1 MQVLPQIIQL
11 LSTPLGQRDPFLRII
26 YYSLYKYN
34 NPRFKLKEVEG
45 NSVNNNRL
53 NEKKQ
58 EKSPKLKPNQSGY
71 WVFPWECTGFSTSVG
86 RVGGLEQIRM
96 NPCGKMCKCL
106 IRVCG

>member
-53 NEKKQ
+53 NEKKNKKRVQ
-58 EKSPKLKPNQSGY
+58 NLSL
-71 WVFPWECTGFSTSVG
+71 TSLGIGSFHGSALVLVLLLVG
-86 RVGGLEQIRM
+86 WGV
-96 NPCGKMCKCL
+96 
-106 IRVCG
+106 